1 MSTIHGVKGGEY
13 DTVIS
18 FGLLQ
23 DMVPNFN
30 DSSDESAKKLL
41 YVIGSR
47 ARKNLH
53 LISERGRRSK
63 YKDYESTKVLS
74 GTKFTYDA
82 DPF

>member
-53 LISERGRRSK
+53 LISERGRKGR
-63 YKDYESTKVLS
+63 YKEYESTKVLS
-74 GTKFTYDA
+74 GTRYTYDQ